1 VLRPRSIF
9 QLVLIGFGIVTIP
22 LLLAFVVTALFV
34 SDLSHTGQQAI
45 VRAARVVQESRLLV
59 EEADAMERN
68 GRQFLVLEDETV
80 LAVYLRRREALWQ
93 ALNGL
98 RRLDLTDDQRE
109 LLDRLEEQD
118 AELHRRLT
126 AARPAQGEAALDPGE
141 FARLTTLARGVL
153 DESGRLITKNIET
166 LNRSA
171 DSVHRLLLWESVA
184 LVPSA
189 ILLGGVFL
197 LLIIR
202 PLRTLNLAIDR
213 LGSGRFEEP
222 VAISGPRD
230 LQKLGEQLEW
240 LRTRLLELE
249 AHKALFLRN
258 ISHELKTPLTTLRE
272 GTQLLEEEVVGV
284 LNREQREIA
293 ALLSENAIKLQSMI
307 EDLLNFSVSQR
318 TRPTME
324 NEPLDLERLVRRA
337 LEEHQL
343 PAQTKRLAITTALVP
358 VTVRGDFMQLKAVF
372 GNLISNAIK
381 FSPPD
386 SGIHIS
392 LEKGA
397 DWAVFEIEDSGP
409 GIDSADRERV
419 FEAFLRGRVREEGCV
434 RGSGLGLFIARE
446 FVRLHEGTI
455 DVMDSAIGAHLRVR
469 LPASEGAAVP
479 GVAAFGGGA
488 RSGSQPDLGLRG
500 LEDNPAGHAPAAD
513 PDRGL

>member
-9 QLVLIGFGIVTIP
+9 QLVLIGFGIVSVP

-34 SDLSHTGQQAI
+34 SDLSQTGQRAI

-68 GRQFLVLEDETV
+68 GRQFLVLEDKTV
-80 LAVYLRRREALWQ
+80 LAVYLRRRAALRR
-93 ALNGL
+93 ALSGL
-98 RRLDLTDDQRE
+98 RRLDLTDEQRL
-109 LLDRLEEQD
+109 LLDALETYD
-118 AELHRRLT
+118 DELHRRLT
-126 AARPAQGEAALDPGE
+126 AAEPKKGVPGLDPGE
-141 FARLTTLARGVL
+141 FAQLTTLARGVL

-184 LVPSA
+184 LVPA
-189 ILLGGVFL
+189 AVLLGALFA

-202 PLRTLNLAIDR
+202 PLRSLNLAIDR

-222 VAISGPRD
+222 VVVSGPRD

-249 AHKALFLRN
+249 GYKVLFLRN

-272 GTQLLEEEVVGV
+272 GTQLLEEEVVGT

-293 ALLSENAIKLQSMI
+293 ALLSENAMKLQSMI
-307 EDLLNFSVSQR
+307 EDLLNFSISQG
-318 TRPTME
+318 TRPAME
-324 NEPLDLERLVRRA
+324 SEPLNLERVVRRA

-343 PAQTKRLAITTALVP
+343 PAQAKRLSITTELSS
-358 VTVRGDFMQLKAVF
+358 VTVRGDPMQLKAVF

-386 SGIHIS
+386 STVHIT
-392 LEKGA
+392 LERDA
-397 DWAVFEIEDSGP
+397 DWAVFEIQDSGP
-409 GIDSADRERV
+409 GIDSADRELV

-455 DVMDSAIGAHLRVR
+455 DVMDSETGARLRVR
-469 LPASEGAAVP
+469 LPASEDLLDDGAEV
-479 GVAAFGGGA
+479 GGGA
-488 RSGSQPDLGLRG
+488 GRGPQPAVGLRG
-500 LEDNPAGHAPAAD
+500 LENHHADTAPSAD
-513 PDRGL
+513 ANHSL

>member
-1 VLRPRSIF
+1 MLRPRSIF
-9 QLVLIGFGIVTIP
+9 QLVLIGFGIVTVP

-34 SDLSHTGQQAI
+34 SDLSQTGQQAI

-80 LAVYLRRREALWQ
+80 LAVYLRRRAALLR
-93 ALNGL
+93 ALSGL
-98 RRLDLTDDQRE
+98 RRLDLTDDQRL
-109 LLDRLEEQD
+109 LLDALEEHD
-118 AELHRRLT
+118 NELHRRLT
-126 AARPAQGEAALDPGE
+126 AAGTKKGAPALDPDE
-141 FARLTTLARGVL
+141 FAQLTTLARGVL

-166 LNRSA
+166 LNHSA
-171 DSVHRLLLWESVA
+171 DSVHRLLMWESIA
-184 LVPSA
+184 LVPTA
-189 ILLGGVFL
+189 ILIGGVFL

-249 AHKALFLRN
+249 GHKALFLRN

-272 GTQLLEEEVVGV
+272 GTQLLEEEVVGT

-293 ALLSENAIKLQSMI
+293 ILLSENAIKLQSMI
-307 EDLLNFSVSQR
+307 EDLLNFSISQR
-318 TRPTME
+318 TRPAME
-324 NEPLDLERLVRRA
+324 SEPLDLERLVRRA

-343 PAQTKRLAITTALVP
+343 PAQTKRLSITTELLP
-358 VTVRGDFMQLKAVF
+358 ITVRGDLMQLKAVF

-381 FSPPD
+381 FSPLD
-386 SGIHIS
+386 SAVHIT
-392 LEKGA
+392 LERSA
-397 DWAVFEIEDSGP
+397 DWAVFEIKDSGP

-419 FEAFLRGRVREEGCV
+419 FEAFLRGRVSEEGCV

-455 DVMDSAIGAHLRVR
+455 DVMDSETGAHLRVR
-469 LPASEGAAVP
+469 LPASEEAAG
-479 GVAAFGGGA
+479 GVDVGSDLGRGPQPAF
-488 RSGSQPDLGLRG
+488 GLRG
-500 LEDNPAGHAPAAD
+500 LEDGPADHTPTAD
-513 PDRGL
+513 ADRGL

>member
-1 VLRPRSIF
+1 
-9 QLVLIGFGIVTIP
+9 
-22 LLLAFVVTALFV
+22 
-34 SDLSHTGQQAI
+34 
-45 VRAARVVQESRLLV
+45 
-59 EEADAMERN
+59 MERS

-80 LAVYLRRREALWQ
+80 LAVYLRRREALRQ

-98 RRLDLTDDQRE
+98 RRLDLTDDQRV

-118 AELHRRLT
+118 AELHARLT
-126 AARPAQGEAALDPGE
+126 AAKPAQGAAALDPGE

-184 LVPSA
+184 LVPGA

-197 LLIIR
+197 LLSIR

-230 LQKLGEQLEW
+230 LQKLGEQLDW

-293 ALLSENAIKLQSMI
+293 ALLSENAIMLQSMI
-307 EDLLNFSVSQR
+307 EDLLNFSISQR

-343 PAQTKRLAITTALVP
+343 PAQTKRLAITTALAP

-386 SGIHIS
+386 SGIHILS
-392 LEKGA
+392 L
-397 DWAVFEIEDSGP
+397 IH
-409 GIDSADRERV
+409 I
-419 FEAFLRGRVREEGCV
+419 
-434 RGSGLGLFIARE
+434 
-446 FVRLHEGTI
+446 
-455 DVMDSAIGAHLRVR
+455 
-469 LPASEGAAVP
+469 
-479 GVAAFGGGA
+479 
-488 RSGSQPDLGLRG
+488 
-500 LEDNPAGHAPAAD
+500 
-513 PDRGL
+513 